1 MKEINYLALSH
12 LMNKEPRTEN
22 IVHSKLANPRLLESQ
37 VKISPWHRPTI
48 QVSQG
53 HDLQSLSIEL
63 LLPVQSH
70 LEIGMGGWE
79 EKRNL
84 SLEEVASLSTQK
96 AFLPPRHTHMQAAN
110 SARLY

>member
-1 MKEINYLALSH
+1 MFLMKEINYLALSH

-22 IVHSKLANPRLLESQ
+22 IMHSKLANPRLLESQ
-37 VKISPWHRPTI
+37 VKISPWNHPTI

-53 HDLQSLSIEL
+53 RDLQSLSIEL
-63 LLPVQSH
+63 LLPVQSP

-84 SLEEVASLSTQK
+84 SLEEVSPFSTELSFHLG
-96 AFLPPRHTHMQAAN
+96 AHTCQ
-110 SARLY
+110 LQTL